1 MSVRDGVWR
10 ILEARDGAWA
20 VLAVR
25 ASDAKNSGGAW
36 RRVEGP
42 MKTKFYQKGRS
53 ERLLSDGVIYGLI
66 KEAEAVA
73 AARQWSLMY

>member
-1 MSVRDGVWR
+1 MRDGVWR